1 MRVPALV
8 LAALA
13 AAILPASTRVAAQSD
28 LDALMRQVLERRDDN
43 WKKLQQY
50 ILDERETIDLRGPA
64 GTTLWG
70 ERHDYTWYIR
80 DGYFVRSP
88 VKFNGVTISEA
99 DRRKYEA
106 EYLER
111 QRQREKRA
119 QERAAA
125 TGQAPAPA
133 PSADAPPTD
142 VDGVI
147 RQTRQP
153 EFISSAYFLR

>member
-1 MRVPALV
+1 MRRLYAILV
-8 LAALA
+8 LLTAAVALA
-13 AAILPASTRVAAQSD
+13 APGGLSAQSD
-28 LDALMRQVLERRDDN
+28 LDAFMKKVFEGRDEN

-50 ILDERETIDLRGPA
+50 VLDEREAIDLRGPN

-70 ERHDYTWYIR
+70 ERHEYTWFIK

-88 VKFNGVTISEA
+88 LKFNGVTIGDA

-106 EYLER
+106 EYLE
-111 QRQREKRA
+111 QQQAREKRA

-125 TGQAPAPA
+125 GAQGPSDPAAAAAQRSPA
-133 PSADAPPTD
+133 D
-142 VDGVI
+142 VDGFI

-153 EFISSAYFLR
+153 Q

>member
-28 LDALMRQVLERRDDN
+28 LDAFMRQVMERRDDN

-50 ILDERETIDLRGPA
+50 ILDERETIDVRGPA

-88 VKFNGVTISEA
+88 VKFNGVTVGEA

-106 EYLER
+106 EYLAR
-111 QRQREKRA
+111 QQQREKRA

-125 TGQAPAPA
+125 SGQPAAPASP
-133 PSADAPPTD
+133 DAPPTD
-142 VDGVI
+142 VDGLI
-147 RQTRQP
+147 
-153 EFISSAYFLR
+153 